1 MNIEDQLQRQININM
16 QLRRQLETARRDAV
30 EYCAKWCEDHE
41 VGYGPM
47 AGWVVGIKAEG
58 SNEHAGIG
66 YAKGLRGII
75 GK

>member
-1 MNIEDQLQRQININM
+1 MSEELQRQININL
-16 QLRRQLETARRDAV
+16 QLRRKLESARRDAV

-41 VGYGPM
+41 MGLDRGQYVAGPAPRVRGYT
-47 AGWVVGIKAEG
+47 
-58 SNEHAGIG
+58 HAGDG

>member
-41 VGYGPM
+41 VFVDPEGNIS
-47 AGWVVGIKAEG
+47 VVPAKEKYIHEGDYYAE
-58 SNEHAGIG
+58 
-66 YAKGLRGII
+66 GLRGII

>member
-1 MNIEDQLQRQININM
+1 MKDQLQRQININL
-16 QLRRQLETARRDAV
+16 QLRRQLEACRKDTV

-41 VGYGPM
+41 VL
-47 AGWVVGIKAEG
+47 VDDR
-58 SNEHAGIG
+58 SNISGDY